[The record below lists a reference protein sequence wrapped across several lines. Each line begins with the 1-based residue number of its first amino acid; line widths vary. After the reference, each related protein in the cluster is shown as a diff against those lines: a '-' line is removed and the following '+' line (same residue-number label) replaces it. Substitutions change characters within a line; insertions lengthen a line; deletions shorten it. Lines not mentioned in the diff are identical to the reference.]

1 MIKMAWRNKV
11 LPEGFVKAY
20 PDYYKLKKGKVKK
33 VYRAWKLSKVIKGSK
48 DSKGSRDYKGRK
60 VLKHG
65 KPYELRGRRVCYARC
80 PVCGEF
86 YRKNYRVGYVTRKTG
101 LVESKVFRAVEVYID
116 CRFHGEHVID
126 RHYGSEV

>member
-20 PDYYKLKKGKVKK
+20 PDYYKLKKGRVKK
-33 VYRAWKLSKVIKGSK
+33 VYRAWKLSKVTKGSK
-48 DSKGSRDYKGRK
+48 GSKGYRRPKAEDR
-60 VLKHG
+60 
-65 KPYELRGRRVCYARC
+65 KPYKLRGRRVCYARC

-86 YRKNYRVGYVTRKTG
+86 YKKNYRVGYVTRKTG
-101 LVESKVFRAVEVYID
+101 LVESEVFRAVEVYID